1 MKLKSLSC
9 FRLTHSS
16 KYMILRRYVILT
28 AVERGEDVGERMS
41 EGLTLGEEVVV
52 R

>member
-16 KYMILRRYVILT
+16 KYMILRRYVMLT
-28 AVERGEDVGERMS
+28 AVEREEDVGERMS
-41 EGLTLGEEVVV
+41 ERLTLGEEVVV